1 MRAMGLTQAIGLA
14 ACALSLSAC
23 DRAGSRDAES
33 SETASQPT
41 FSGPPSEEAEASADT
56 AWIELMGEWAPKGAC
71 ADDTQKWIVEARAF
85 HHYEMHCAVASI
97 ELLENGVKASADCSV
112 EGDNDGVP
120 DVFDFIRRP
129 DATLTVVQTAN
140 GAKTEGLVPCSEDMI
155 P

>member
-1 MRAMGLTQAIGLA
+1 MRMIVLLA
-14 ACALSLSAC
+14 AAAAIAAC
-23 DRAGSRDAES
+23 GKKEAADAAAPRE
-33 SETASQPT
+33 AAVISQPT

>member
-1 MRAMGLTQAIGLA
+1 MRMIIVLA
-14 ACALSLSAC
+14 AAAAIAAC
-23 DRAGSRDAES
+23 GKKEAADAASPREAQA
-33 SETASQPT
+33 TSQPT

-71 ADDTQKWIVEARAF
+71 DDAMQKWIVEARAF
-85 HHYEMHCAVASI
+85 HHHEMHCDVASI

-120 DVFDFIRRP
+120 DVFDFMRRA